1 MTPSGTTLA
10 MAQRY
15 ARPDWVRR
23 LNAMAGATGSAVHF
37 VPIDAGALV
46 DSARETTGIAEFD
59 DLGDGDWE
67 GRLRAVIAS
76 INASDLTVVG
86 RLMTREELLRCLRTR
101 LFLGAERRRN
111 PAVADERIVA
121 PIVVTGPARS
131 GTTILFELLALDT
144 GMRSPIATDVMHPA
158 LPDSIDPATRRAMT
172 ESEQELWADVQPEFA
187 AIHELRADL
196 PVECITITAPSFAGS
211 HWSMVLDD
219 PGAWMPEPA
228 ADFAFHKAVLQSV
241 QHGKPQKQ
249 WLLKTPAYIFML
261 DDLLNAYPDAS
272 VVFSHRDTAKT
283 MPSTVS
289 TTTMVRWLR
298 SDNLDV
304 PALAELVDLIFTAGL
319 NTVAERHLA
328 GTLPDAT
335 GHVRFMDLMADA
347 VAAIAPA
354 YNAIGR
360 DFSDSHRAAIVKY
373 LADKPRGKHGR
384 HDYTAEEWGFDV
396 QALRKGA
403 ATYLSTFDIV
413 SES

>member
-1 MTPSGTTLA
+1 

>member
-1 MTPSGTTLA
+1 
-10 MAQRY
+10 
-15 ARPDWVRR
+15 
-23 LNAMAGATGSAVHF
+23 MAGATGSAVHF